1 MSTIEAKQNALRAR
15 REQAVALGP
24 RELLAAGVAQAHGL
38 FVMSTA
44 LWGLAGAVACRELG
58 CVCGARP
65 LRGER
70 RFYAHTDCAMQD
82 DFAVMH
88 RLLSEASSCAKAN
101 RYRHAAEALRRL
113 AALAVTVAVTLEMR
127 RGR

>member
-44 LWGLAGAVACRELG
+44 LWGLAGF
-58 CVCGARP
+58 P
-65 LRGER
+65 RGS
-70 RFYAHTDCAMQD
+70 
-82 DFAVMH
+82 
-88 RLLSEASSCAKAN
+88 LPW
-101 RYRHAAEALRRL
+101 L
-113 AALAVTVAVTLEMR
+113 AASWAACAGLAHSAASGAFMHTRTAPCRTTSP
-127 RGR
+127 